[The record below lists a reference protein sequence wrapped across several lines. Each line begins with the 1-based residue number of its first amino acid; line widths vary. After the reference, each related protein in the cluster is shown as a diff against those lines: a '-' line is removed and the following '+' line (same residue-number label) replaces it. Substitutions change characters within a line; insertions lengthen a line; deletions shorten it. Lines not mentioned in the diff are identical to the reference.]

1 MNIAN
6 NGRPNLIKMKDVLS
20 IFLLNP
26 KNFTLNYSNI
36 VYIII
41 SITR

>member
-6 NGRPNLIKMKDVLS
+6 NGRPNLIKIKDVLS

-26 KNFTLNYSNI
+26 KKFY
-36 VYIII
+36 VKV
-41 SITR
+41 